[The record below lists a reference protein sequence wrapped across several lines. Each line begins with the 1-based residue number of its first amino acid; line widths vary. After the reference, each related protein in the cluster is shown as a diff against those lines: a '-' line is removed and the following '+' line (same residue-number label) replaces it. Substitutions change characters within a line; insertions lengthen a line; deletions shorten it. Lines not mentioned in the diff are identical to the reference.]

1 MDSKDLGRV
10 LAYGRMVTVE
20 LSGNRWA
27 DAMRIVA
34 EWVEGHPRDLE
45 GIVLLVVLMEA
56 ASYASPGADDLM
68 TGLNARV
75 ERLAHAAEVDLADL
89 RKQAA
94 ALVRAR

>member
-34 EWVEGHPRDLE
+34 EWVEGHPRDVE
-45 GIVLLVVLMEA
+45 GIALLVVLTEA
-56 ASYASPGADDLM
+56 AFYASPGADDLM

-75 ERLAHAAEVDLADL
+75 ERLAQAAGVDVVDL
-89 RKQAA
+89 RRQAA